1 MWREH
6 LGCEADSRPVDEGWN
21 ADCES
26 WACGEH
32 EVRLCLHPG
41 GHSKPRGWIDR
52 MIEPHRT
59 RAELTDELQI
69 AAAAPVTGEF
79 RTGVLQT

>member
-1 MWREH
+1 MKQGDVPEAMAMWREH

-26 WACGEH
+26 WTCGEQ

-52 MIEPHRT
+52 MIGWVQ
-59 RAELTDELQI
+59 AD
-69 AAAAPVTGEF
+69 GN
-79 RTGVLQT
+79 